1 MSGLLT
7 KLRVFGHLQRGLL
20 FQYGWLRAWWEVKPI
35 DRNGNPLPWLTY
47 PAIDFISQFDFSQSS
62 VFEWGS
68 GYSTLWWA
76 KRAKAV
82 TSVESGPWG
91 EKMAM
96 VVPTAVEYIR
106 TPFAIEAEL
115 AAFAHHPTKQFDVIV
130 IDNHGP
136 FRWRCAELAANR
148 LAEGG
153 MILLDN
159 SDHCLKAT
167 KLLRDRGFNEIDFT
181 GFAPSNNYAHTTS
194 IFFLGTLKFR
204 TADDLQ
210 PHASVAQ
217 PNPPWPKC

>member
-1 MSGLLT
+1 
-7 KLRVFGHLQRGLL
+7 
-20 FQYGWLRAWWEVKPI
+20 
-35 DRNGNPLPWLTY
+35 
-47 PAIDFISQFDFSQSS
+47 
-62 VFEWGS
+62 
-68 GYSTLWWA
+68 
-76 KRAKAV
+76 
-82 TSVESGPWG
+82 
-91 EKMAM
+91 MAM

-159 SDHCLKAT
+159 SDQCLKAT
-167 KLLRDRGFNEIDFT
+167 KLLRDRGFNETDFT